1 MAYFTVTTENI
12 LTPLD
17 VYVTGD
23 SREDLMPEA
32 EDIAETIPG
41 RHGEISFGSKLKSRF
56 LELHVV
62 TDDGLTVAQKK
73 QLKRDI
79 ANHLNPLN
87 GVKAL
92 VFADEPDKTYMVKY
106 AGKISLDDMADCF
119 EFTIPFKMCDPFII
133 STTEK
138 TLTGSGTIVNDG
150 TVETSF
156 IVEIIGDGTS
166 PSVTVDG
173 ENMHYDG
180 TLAAGDVL
188 TIDTGKMTVTA
199 NGVNAMAKY
208 NGVFPKLQV
217 GDTVVTAGDNVTIK
231 WHNRWI

>member
-1 MAYFTVTTENI
+1 M
-12 LTPLD
+12 
-17 VYVTGD
+17 
-23 SREDLMPEA
+23 
-32 EDIAETIPG
+32 
-41 RHGEISFGSKLKSRF
+41 
-56 LELHVV
+56 
-62 TDDGLTVAQKK
+62 
-73 QLKRDI
+73 
-79 ANHLNPLN
+79 
-87 GVKAL
+87 
-92 VFADEPDKTYMVKY
+92 
-106 AGKISLDDMADCF
+106 
-119 EFTIPFKMCDPFII
+119 
-133 STTEK
+133 
-138 TLTGSGTIVNDG
+138 
-150 TVETSF
+150 ETSF